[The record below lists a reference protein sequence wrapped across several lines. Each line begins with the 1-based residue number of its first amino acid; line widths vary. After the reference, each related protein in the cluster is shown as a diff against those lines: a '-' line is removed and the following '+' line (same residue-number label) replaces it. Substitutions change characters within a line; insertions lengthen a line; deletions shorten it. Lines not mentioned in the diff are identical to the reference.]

1 MFWNCLP
8 PYWITPTDK
17 ILLAK
22 IKKNLYGNFYFLP
35 YFISCTS
42 SFEDKKKFPPSLPL
56 GSRNLQHFFKD
67 GLNKILVYLLL
78 TLWWVKSKCD
88 FWSWKEPWSKADERL
103 RILFIMYRAEAGR
116 QIKFT
121 TACSSDYLT
130 TRLLHLFY
138 KERNSY
144 FYGKKYT
151 ASSIWLRVL

>member
-1 MFWNCLP
+1 MEIFIFYL
-8 PYWITPTDK
+8 IS
-17 ILLAK
+17 LVVLQVLK
-22 IKKNLYGNFYFLP
+22 IKRNPL
-35 YFISCTS
+35 
-42 SFEDKKKFPPSLPL
+42 PPSLL
-56 GSRNLQHFFKD
+56 GLETSNIFLRM
-67 GLNKILVYLLL
+67 GSTKILFIYCW
-78 TLWWVKSKCD
+78 LWWVKSKCD

-103 RILFIMYRAEAGR
+103 WILFIMYRAEAGR

-151 ASSIWLRVL
+151 ASSIWLREL